1 MKKLANIL
9 DESPS
14 SVYEGI
20 FNKVTCVED
29 LDKSLDT
36 LVIGTETAKKY
47 VKNFSMFNRKG
58 KNGDFSWTFSKKE
71 KRKEH
76 IEDIYNFKKDVILN
90 KLSDIRYEYVSF
102 ICYSLTKIKNFI
114 TYINSNDKKLC
125 FFTVGANFVFIYSE
139 KYRCVF
145 GLSLSLCEYCGIDK
159 SKIINK
165 IKSNPNNKIINGL
178 SFIDDEIRRIIGDNI
193 HYMLPL
199 FEYFV

>member
-58 KNGDFSWTFSKKE
+58 KNGDFSWTFAKKE
-71 KRKEH
+71 RRKEH

-114 TYINSNDKKLC
+114 TYMNSNDKKLC
-125 FFTVGANFVFIYSE
+125 FFTVGANFVFIYSK

-178 SFIDDEIRRIIGDNI
+178 SFIDDETRRIIGDNI